1 MENVLMIIVNNQM
14 GINAIVALM
23 VIELTKILAY
33 ANYMMLIVK

>member
-23 VIELTKILAY
+23 GIKLTKILAY
-33 ANYMMLIVK
+33 VNYMMSIVK